1 MAIFRINLKLYLL
14 PWLAFSVALER
25 LPGKGK
31 GKRNLFPVHMGNMVH
46 PVHMGNMVYM
56 GNLLNLLGIISPLRG
71 I

>member
-31 GKRNLFPVHMGNMVH
+31 GKRNPYPVHMVNMVH
-46 PVHMGNMVYM
+46 MWS
-56 GNLLNLLGIISPLRG
+56 LLNLLGRISPLRG

>member
-1 MAIFRINLKLYLL
+1 MAIFRIKLYPL

-31 GKRNLFPVHMGNMVH
+31 GKRNPYPVHMR
-46 PVHMGNMVYM
+46 NMVYM
-56 GNLLNLLGIISPLRG
+56 GKPLNLHGRISPHTE